1 MSHGISYV
9 LILAVLGLFAVT
21 FLWKSGRRWQKWG
34 IRAVLGMIILIPA
47 IPLIL
52 FPAYEPPAVTG
63 SHSVATAEF
72 TWVDE
77 NRTETFSDTGEKRAL
92 TVKVWYPE
100 ETGVYP
106 LAIFSHGAFGIIDSN
121 TSTCMELASNGYV
134 AVSIGHTYHAMFVRD
149 VNGKVTLGDMD
160 FVKQVYADNGA
171 DDAKGEEQVY
181 RFSREWMQVRTS
193 DENSVLDT
201 ILEKAGRQEEPFNRA
216 NPEKIGLFGHSMGGA
231 SSVELGRT
239 RGDIAAVIDL
249 EGTMFGEYTGFENG
263 SYVYE
268 EEPYPVPLLDVNSR
282 KIYEEAKALPGRE
295 YINFYVGERAAD
307 FHEVIFNGAG
317 HLNFTD
323 LPMVSPVLARLLGV
337 GDVDARACME
347 NVNEMVLA
355 FFDFYLKG
363 EGNAVRKEEY

>member
-1 MSHGISYV
+1 MSHGISYA

-34 IRAVLGMIILIPA
+34 IRAVLGMIILILA

-77 NRTETFSDTGEKRAL
+77 NRTET
-92 TVKVWYPE
+92 
-100 ETGVYP
+100 
-106 LAIFSHGAFGIIDSN
+106 
-121 TSTCMELASNGYV
+121 
-134 AVSIGHTYHAMFVRD
+134 MFVRD

-193 DENSVLDT
+193 DENFVLDT

-282 KIYEEAKALPGRE
+282 KIYEEAKALNGRFFAHMRNGE
-295 YINFYVGERAAD
+295 KLMITRQYVPALKKIVMGGND
-307 FHEVIFNGAG
+307 
-317 HLNFTD
+317 
-323 LPMVSPVLARLLGV
+323 
-337 GDVDARACME
+337 CE
-347 NVNEMVLA
+347 N
-355 FFDFYLKG
+355 
-363 EGNAVRKEEY
+363 